1 MGNQTARGFFG
12 SIFLFFPFNFKVE
25 GNIHIGSLAL
35 RWPPSESIL
44 ALPKSKKS
52 LNFLNHQAA
61 KLIPRTWT
69 WKKPLFFCTDCKT
82 TLSFYLKLIK
92 RDLKTYLLEC
102 LCAWRHGL
110 VSLTI
115 GWARR
120 LRYPACIH
128 RILYYADTAGSV
140 NLQTL

>member
-1 MGNQTARGFFG
+1 MGNQTARVFLG
-12 SIFLFFPFNFKVE
+12 SISFFFPFNFKD
-25 GNIHIGSLAL
+25 GGHIYMGSLAL
-35 RWPPSESIL
+35 RYPPSDSIL
-44 ALPKSKKS
+44 APPKSKKT

-69 WKKPLFFCTDCKT
+69 WKKPLLFYIDCKAI
-82 TLSFYLKLIK
+82 LSFYLKSIK
-92 RDLKTYLLEC
+92 TDLKTYLLEC

-128 RILYYADTAGSV
+128 RILYYADTAGLA